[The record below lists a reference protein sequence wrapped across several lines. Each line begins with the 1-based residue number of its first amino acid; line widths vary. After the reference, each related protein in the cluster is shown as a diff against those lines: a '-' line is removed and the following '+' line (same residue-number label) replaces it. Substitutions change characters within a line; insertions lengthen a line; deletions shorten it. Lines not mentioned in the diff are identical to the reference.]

1 MAGCPADLF
10 DEQHDGVAVAIKPD
24 GLHLLHMPRRAAF
37 MPQALAAAAVI
48 MGFARF
54 EGLFPCFGVHPRQ
67 HENIKGFRILR
78 DGVVI
83 HTGKISSLKRFKDD
97 MREVLKGYECG
108 VGIENFN
115 DIKEG
120 DVFEAFESVEEAAT
134 L

>member
-10 DEQHDGVAVAIKPD
+10 DEQHDGIAVAIKPD

-78 DGVVI
+78 DGGDEAPRLAEVRRK
-83 HTGKISSLKRFKDD
+83 GK
-97 MREVLKGYECG
+97 
-108 VGIENFN
+108 
-115 DIKEG
+115 
-120 DVFEAFESVEEAAT
+120 
-134 L
+134 